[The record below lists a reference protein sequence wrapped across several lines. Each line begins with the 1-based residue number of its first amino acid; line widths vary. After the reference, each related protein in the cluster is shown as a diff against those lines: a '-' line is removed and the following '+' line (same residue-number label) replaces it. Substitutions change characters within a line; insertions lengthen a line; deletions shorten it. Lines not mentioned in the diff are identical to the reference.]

1 MAEFRHIVRIADTD
15 LKGDKQIL
23 VAMKKIKGV
32 DVLYANAALSIA
44 GVAKDTKAGDLMDSE
59 IKKIEDVIKN
69 PAKYRVP
76 DWLLNK
82 RKEYESG
89 EDMHLLGS
97 DLVFSVDNDIKRM
110 KKNKT
115 YKGLRHQWGLT
126 VRGQRTKANFRKN
139 KGKGLG
145 VKRKK

>member
-1 MAEFRHIVRIADTD
+1 MAEFRHIVRVADTD
-15 LKGDKQIL
+15 LKGDKKIL

-32 DVLYANAALSIA
+32 DVLYANAVLSIA
-44 GVAKDTKAGDLMDSE
+44 GVEKDTRAGDLMESE
-59 IKKIEDVIKN
+59 IKKIEDVIKS
-69 PAKYRVP
+69 PAKHRVP
-76 DWLLNK
+76 DWLMNK

-97 DLVFSVDNDIKRM
+97 DLVFSIDNDIKRM

-126 VRGQRTKANFRKN
+126 VRGQRTKSNFRKN